1 MQRVASDLPADP
13 MPIIALSRNAFYT
26 IKLSYSAEMRSAR
39 RRPRSVPG
47 GPLSPP
53 TGTPQRR
60 RRLRGKS
67 SAWIA
72 LHRYR
77 YCRRRRPGHD
87 AGVAGVGMKRPPGGF
102 SRWPNRRAKP
112 IRGAQGWLSPLPT
125 ATRQQSGSEPAG
137 HIFQATTYRPRLTR
151 ILSAINSSWRRPST
165 DASLCSKASS

>member
-1 MQRVASDLPADP
+1 MQRVATDLPAEP
-13 MPIIALSRNAFYT
+13 VPINALSRNAIYT
-26 IKLSYSAEMRSAR
+26 TKLSYSAEMRSAR

-102 SRWPNRRAKP
+102 SRWPNRGAKP

-125 ATRQQSGSEPAG
+125 AIRHRQRRLGATRRQLDSDSAASQRQLGSNRAANQQDTS
-137 HIFQATTYRPRLTR
+137 FKLRPTGRV
-151 ILSAINSSWRRPST
+151 
-165 DASLCSKASS
+165 